1 MDSKNKLE
9 IMNLFRK
16 NIFLKANIREISK
29 RLNKKSYQRIYD
41 AVKELEKEGILKLE
55 RVGKSDVVSLELNNK
70 SVLHLSYMDEK
81 EALGKI
87 PNYDKLMNL
96 KDISNYLLIV
106 TGSYAKGNTTKS
118 SDLDL
123 VIIVPD
129 NQKPI
134 EIQKQVENLTL
145 LFRPKIH
152 LYVLN
157 DKDMI
162 EMLLY
167 KKENYGK
174 EIYRNHLIIKNAHLY
189 YDIMIEI
196 LEHGFKG

>member
-189 YDIMIEI
+189 YDIMREI
-196 LEHGFKG
+196 LE

>member
-189 YDIMIEI
+189 YDIMREI